1 MQMLQK
7 YWIKISVFNLFIVA
21 FLGVLM
27 RYKIAFD
34 FPFLEQK
41 NVLHSHSHFAF
52 SGWISQ
58 TLFLFLIHFIEKHK
72 INTNSTKYHLLLAAN
87 LICSYGMLIAFIIQ
101 GYAFA
106 SIFFSTLSIVVTYL
120 FAFYFIKETKDLAKK
135 HASILWFRAALFYN
149 VISSLGTFYL
159 AYMMM
164 SKNIVQ
170 DYYLSSIYFFLH
182 FQYNGWFFFTI
193 VGLFIDKIKA
203 SNFSKELKVI
213 FWVLFSSGLVT
224 YFLSILWI
232 KLPVWIYAIT
242 VIFTLLQTFYW
253 FKLFAFFKGFVTE
266 LKPILKRLLVLIAIA
281 ANLKFLMQ
289 LGLIFPDLNTLVFG
303 TRIIVIAYLHLVL
316 LGVITLFL
324 LYHLLTS
331 ATIVLNKLLS
341 NGIALF
347 VIGIVLNEI
356 VLFTQGGLSFFYI
369 LFPFINELLFGIGI
383 VLFLG
388 ALLLFLGFY
397 KQQEIK
403 S

>member
-7 YWIKISVFNLFIVA
+7 YWVKISVFNLFIVA
-21 FLGVLM
+21 LLGVLM

-52 SGWISQ
+52 AGWISQ
-58 TLFLFLIHFIEKHK
+58 TLFLLLIHFIEKNK
-72 INTNSTKYHLLLAAN
+72 INTNTKKFHLLLVAN
-87 LICSYGMLIAFIIQ
+87 LICAYGMLVAFIIK
-101 GYAFA
+101 GYAFV
-106 SIFFSTLSIVVTYL
+106 SIFFSTLSIAVTYL
-120 FAFYFIKETKDLAKK
+120 FAFYFIKETRYLAKT
-135 HASILWFRAALFYN
+135 HASIIWFRAALFFN

-170 DYYLSSIYFFLH
+170 DYYLSSIYFYLH
-182 FQYNGWFFFTI
+182 FQYNGWFFFAI

-203 SNFSKELKVI
+203 SNFGKDLKII
-213 FWVLFSSGLVT
+213 FWALFSSGLIT

-232 KLPVWIYAIT
+232 KLPMWIYAIT
-242 VIFTLLQTFYW
+242 VIFTLVQTFYW
-253 FKLFAFFKGFVTE
+253 FKLFAFLKGFTIE
-266 LKPILKRLLVLIAIA
+266 IKPILKQLLVLVVIAT
-281 ANLKFLMQ
+281 NLKFLMQ

-316 LGVITLFL
+316 LGIITLFL
-324 LYHLLTS
+324 LHHLLSTS
-331 ATIVLNKLLS
+331 IIVLNKLLS
-341 NGIALF
+341 TGIALF

-356 VLFTQGGLSFFYI
+356 ILFTQGGLSFLYI

-397 KQQEIK
+397 NQQEIK